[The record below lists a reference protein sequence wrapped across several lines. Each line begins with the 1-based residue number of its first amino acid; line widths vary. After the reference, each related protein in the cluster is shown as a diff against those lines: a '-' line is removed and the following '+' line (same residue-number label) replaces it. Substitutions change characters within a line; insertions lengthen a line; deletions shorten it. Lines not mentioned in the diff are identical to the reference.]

1 MSLLTLPRRPRGRLS
16 AAKAEEH
23 AQARAAFCEAIL
35 EIRSRLDFSIGSRG
49 WCYIL
54 EEHGLDKGDFD
65 AAQALITD
73 CRKTGE
79 LPLNICAEDD
89 AREFVNLEFLDEST
103 PEDQAQAV
111 IDYVRRAHASYRP
124 YSFWRFQPV
133 YVEMLVE
140 KVDLKSL
147 FAPVC
152 REFNIPLANGRGSS
166 DLNSRAAMMRRFA
179 RHEAEGRQCVLL
191 YAGDHDPAGLR
202 ISDFLSKNLADLSGA
217 VGWRPNRL
225 VIERF
230 GLNAD
235 FIKAHRLTWIEN
247 LETGSGGRLDDP
259 RHPDH
264 AKSYVQDYLS
274 SFGARKVEAN
284 ALVTRPEA
292 GRALCREAILKY
304 VDAGAARDAWVN
316 STKEAQAAV
325 AEEIAR
331 RLPQIGGRA

>member
-16 AAKAEEH
+16 AAKAEEY
-23 AQARAAFCEAIL
+23 AATRAAFCKAIL

-54 EEHGLDKGDFD
+54 EEHGLNKGDFD

-79 LPLNICAEDD
+79 LPLDICAEDD
-89 AREFVNLEFLDEST
+89 AREFINLEHIDKTT
-103 PEDQAQAV
+103 PEDEAAAA
-111 IDYVRRAHASYRP
+111 IDYISRAHTTYRP
-124 YSFWRFQPV
+124 FSFWRFQEF
-133 YVEMLVE
+133 YVEALVE
-140 KVDLKSL
+140 KADLKSL

-152 REFNIPLANGRGSS
+152 REFNVPLANGRGSS
-166 DLNSRAAMMRRFA
+166 DLNSRAAMMRRFTE
-179 RHEAEGRQCVLL
+179 HEAAGRQCVLL

-202 ISDFLSKNLADLSGA
+202 ISDFLLKNLADLSGA
-217 VGWRPNRL
+217 TGWSPDRL
-225 VIERF
+225 IVDRF
-230 GLNAD
+230 GLNDD
-235 FIKAHRLTWIEN
+235 FIAAHKLTWIEN

-264 AKSYVQDYLS
+264 AKSYVQDYLRK
-274 SFGARKVEAN
+274 FGARKVEAN

-292 GRALCREAILKY
+292 GRRLCREAILKY
-304 VDAGAARDAWVN
+304 VDAGAARDAWIA

-325 AEEIAR
+325 ATEITR
-331 RLPQIGGRA
+331 RLPQFGGQA